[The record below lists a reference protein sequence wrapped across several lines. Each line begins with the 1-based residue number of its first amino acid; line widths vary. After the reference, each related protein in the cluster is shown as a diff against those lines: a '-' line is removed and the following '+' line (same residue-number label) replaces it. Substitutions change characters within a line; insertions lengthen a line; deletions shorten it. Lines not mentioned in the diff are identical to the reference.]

1 MDRAEFVRVTAGL
14 LKAPA
19 AALRLSPGPFDWPK
33 YLAALQQVTD
43 RCVALG
49 KARPEL
55 VVEANA
61 VVRCVELLSAQV
73 ELCHVPQDPE
83 DWAVVQRLAD
93 LATADDDTFAASLT
107 ATTEARHA

>member
-19 AALRLSPGPFDWPK
+19 AAVRLSAGPFDWPK
-33 YLAALQQVTD
+33 YLAALQQVAD

-61 VVRCVELLSAQV
+61 VVRCVGVLAAQV

-93 LATADDDTFAASLT
+93 LATADEASFAASLIST
-107 ATTEARHA
+107 QEARHA

>member
-19 AALRLSPGPFDWPK
+19 AAVRLPFDWPK
-33 YLAALQQVTD
+33 YLAALQQVAD

-61 VVRCVELLSAQV
+61 VVRCVGVLAAQV

-93 LATADDDTFAASLT
+93 LATADEATFAASLIST
-107 ATTEARHA
+107 QEARHA